1 LFSQAIPPPPP
12 PPPPP
17 GVFSQQP
24 QTNEPE
30 QRGTGILLGQV
41 VDASTRRPIA
51 GAVVILSGLNQI
63 VATMP
68 DGMVIVP
75 PTPGAA
81 RGPRQVIASSAGRF
95 VFHGLAAGTY
105 QLHATAPGYLTGAF
119 GSSRPGAA
127 SGATVELE
135 RGDEKKDGL
144 VLALWKAASISG
156 TVLDELGE
164 PVIGAPV
171 RAFQRIVSGGRTR
184 LQPYLTGTTD
194 DRGMYRI
201 LNLPP
206 GEYYFGISSSSHTMP
221 ASTADAYYSAIMS
234 GGGSADISRELSSSG
249 LSIGVVLG
257 NGYRA
262 GDFVV
267 QNSALGRPGGSGL
280 ALPPPADDGR
290 MMVYGPQYF
299 PAATTIG
306 DATLIKL
313 ASGEHRPG
321 VDLSMRLVPAL
332 RVTGTL
338 TGPEGAMRNIGLRLF
353 AQGADDFTTES
364 GNESAS
370 TVSDATG
377 AFTFLGVTPGVY
389 TLKVL
394 RVARPIVAGRGT
406 SVVEFVG
413 AGGVGGGI
421 SVSGRAGGAAPLPPE
436 PTLWAIQQVTVAGE
450 DVHGLAVTLR
460 SGNRISGRIEFDGG
474 RDKPAP
480 ELLARTALSITPAGG
495 APVSTLIT
503 GAAKRVES
511 DGQFNT
517 VGYPPGTYLI
527 TVTIPA
533 PNWYLRD
540 VTLGG
545 RDVSTD
551 GLVVAGEDITGV
563 VATFTDRTQT
573 IEGTVRNGRGE
584 PDHTASVVVIP
595 ADSDAWKRGVVS
607 TRRIRLSTVS
617 TTGMFRLAGLPAG
630 RYYIVAASAD
640 ALENYQTPERLE
652 ALTRAAATVTL
663 EPGTTLTQTLRTQVI
678 R

>member
-1 LFSQAIPPPPP
+1 VLLSGVTQPVALTPEGLMIAPPPP
-12 PPPPP
+12 
-17 GVFSQQP
+17 S
-24 QTNEPE
+24 
-30 QRGTGILLGQV
+30 
-41 VDASTRRPIA
+41 
-51 GAVVILSGLNQI
+51 
-63 VATMP
+63 
-68 DGMVIVP
+68 
-75 PTPGAA
+75 TPGA
-81 RGPRQVIASSAGRF
+81 PRQVATGSSGRF
-95 VFHGLAAGTY
+95 VFHSLPAGRY
-105 QLHATAPGYLTGAF
+105 NLRATAPGYLTGAF

-156 TVLDELGE
+156 TVLDDLGE

-171 RAFQRIVSGGRTR
+171 RSFQRIVSGGRTR
-184 LQPYLTGTTD
+184 LQPYLTGTTTD

-221 ASTADAYYSAIMS
+221 ASTADAYYSAMMS
-234 GGGSADISRELSSSG
+234 GGGSAEISRELSSSG
-249 LSIGVVLG
+249 LSIGMVLG

-267 QNSALGRPGGSGL
+267 QNSAMGRPGGSGL
-280 ALPPPADDGR
+280 ELPPPADDGR
-290 MMVYGPQYF
+290 MMVYAPQYF

-321 VDLSMRLVPAL
+321 VDLRMRLVPAL

-353 AQGADDFTTES
+353 GQGADDFTTES
-364 GNESAS
+364 GSESAS

-406 SVVEFVG
+406 S
-413 AGGVGGGI
+413 
-421 SVSGRAGGAAPLPPE
+421 SGAPLPPE

-450 DVHGLAVTLR
+450 DVYGLAVTLQP
-460 SGNRISGRIEFDGG
+460 GNRISGRIEFDGN

-480 ELLARTALSITPAGG
+480 ELLARTALSITSAGG

-511 DGQFNT
+511 DGQFST

-551 GLVVAGEDITGV
+551 GLVVAGEDITSV
-563 VATFTDRTQT
+563 VATFTDRTQA
-573 IEGTVRNGRGE
+573 IEGTVRNERGE

-595 ADSDAWKRGVVS
+595 ADSDAWKRGVIS
-607 TRRIRLSTVS
+607 PRRIRLASVS
-617 TTGMFRLAGLPAG
+617 TTGVFRLVGLPAG
-630 RYYIVAASAD
+630 RYYIVAANGD

-663 EPGTTLTQTLRTQVI
+663 EPGTTLTQALRTQVV